1 MNNPLM
7 GGMPQVTGPM
17 AKVQQLMTQ
26 VNQFAQTFR
35 GNPQE
40 QVQQM
45 MNSGK
50 VTQERFNW
58 AHQQAVEAQ
67 RQIQQF
73 QQMMGVK

>member
-45 MNSGK
+45 MNSGR

-73 QQMMGVK
+73 QQMMGGK